1 MSKKLSDTERHE
13 ALKNLTGWKEAED
26 GKSITKTYSFKDFS
40 EAFTFMTRIA
50 FHAEKMDHHPEWT
63 NIYNKVHITL
73 STHDC
78 KGISAKDISLA
89 LHMDEVAFMFLNPCM
104 SNHSDSIF

>member
-1 MSKKLSDTERHE
+1 MSKKLSDAERHE
-13 ALKNLTGWKEAED
+13 ALKNLTEWKEAED
-26 GKSITKTYSFKDFS
+26 GNAITKTYTFGTFS
-40 EAFTFMTRIA
+40 EAFTFMTRVA
-50 FHAEKMDHHPEWT
+50 FTAEKMDHHPEWT
-63 NIYNKVHITL
+63 NIYNKVHVTL

-78 KGISAKDISLA
+78 KGLSTKDISLA